1 MVRLALLT
9 LPDGLMNCGYTPLIA
24 TRTVAADIAALQRYL
39 SDAENQ
45 WRLAGSFADV
55 VSLAPAGARC
65 DAELRLAFGARCH
78 ASAHVQPSRSEQL
91 LAVQIGLGRRMVVWA
106 TWILT
111 PGRGTTEVDLAA
123 QFESRSLA
131 TRLVLLL
138 GGRRWIAHRLDA
150 ALAAL
155 ATTCAR
161 VAEDVAIAP
170 SPPTTDT
177 ARHKHPAR
185 DAHPT
190 PSHPR

>member
-9 LPDGLMNCGYTPLIA
+9 LPDRLMNCGYTPLIA

-45 WRLAGSFADV
+45 WRLTGSFADV

-78 ASAHVQPSRSEQL
+78 ASAHVQPSRSEHL
-91 LAVQIGLGRRMVVWA
+91 LAVQVGLGRRIVVWA

-161 VAEDVAIAP
+161 VAEDVAVEP
-170 SPPTTDT
+170 SPSPSPDT
-177 ARHKHPAR
+177 ARHEHPAR

-190 PSHPR
+190 ATQR